1 MEHVEFNGWDC
12 IRLTNGKVEL
22 LITRDV
28 GPRIIRYGFV
38 GGPNVMA
45 EIEADKYSKGGDVWV
60 NRGGHRLWI
69 APEAYPFSYELD
81 NEPYAEAIEIEGG
94 IRTRQNPGSLTNVQK
109 EMDIVLDEN
118 TGFVRI
124 CNRLR
129 NCGSEPIELA
139 CWSLNVC
146 GKNSREIIPLPE
158 KKPHCNDNLPPNQNW
173 SLWSYTDL
181 SDSRWTIGKKYLF
194 LRQDPSDPSP
204 QKIGMRNRFGW
215 IALECEKQL
224 FVMKFDH
231 SDSVAY
237 PDGNCNFE
245 TFTNGDFVELEALG
259 PLVKLAPGETTE
271 LNEEWKLFGD
281 FEPCSDE
288 NDVTAR
294 VLPLI

>member
-1 MEHVEFNGWDC
+1 
-12 IRLTNGKVEL
+12 
-22 LITRDV
+22 
-28 GPRIIRYGFV
+28 
-38 GGPNVMA
+38 
-45 EIEADKYSKGGDVWV
+45 
-60 NRGGHRLWI
+60 
-69 APEAYPFSYELD
+69 
-81 NEPYAEAIEIEGG
+81 
-94 IRTRQNPGSLTNVQK
+94 
-109 EMDIVLDEN
+109 
-118 TGFVRI
+118 
-124 CNRLR
+124 
-129 NCGSEPIELA
+129 
-139 CWSLNVC
+139 
-146 GKNSREIIPLPE
+146 
-158 KKPHCNDNLPPNQNW
+158 
-173 SLWSYTDL
+173 
-181 SDSRWTIGKKYLF
+181 
-194 LRQDPSDPSP
+194 
-204 QKIGMRNRFGW
+204 MRNRFGW